1 MKLDT
6 VPGGLQEM
14 EVREWAIKSE
24 EWQERGGEGLTS
36 TPLISHC
43 GTGLQFSNIYYIF
56 HLYGDKCYNI

>member
-1 MKLDT
+1 MFIKYISGHHTKLDT

-36 TPLISHC
+36 PPPWLAIC
-43 GTGLQFSNIYYIF
+43 GTGL
-56 HLYGDKCYNI
+56 

>member
-36 TPLISHC
+36 PRPL
-43 GTGLQFSNIYYIF
+43 
-56 HLYGDKCYNI
+56 D

>member
-1 MKLDT
+1 MFIKHISGHHMKLDT

-36 TPLISHC
+36 PRPL
-43 GTGLQFSNIYYIF
+43 
-56 HLYGDKCYNI
+56 D

>member
-36 TPLISHC
+36 LPLTSYLWYWTIV
-43 GTGLQFSNIYYIF
+43 LKYLLYFSS
-56 HLYGDKCYNI
+56 LWR